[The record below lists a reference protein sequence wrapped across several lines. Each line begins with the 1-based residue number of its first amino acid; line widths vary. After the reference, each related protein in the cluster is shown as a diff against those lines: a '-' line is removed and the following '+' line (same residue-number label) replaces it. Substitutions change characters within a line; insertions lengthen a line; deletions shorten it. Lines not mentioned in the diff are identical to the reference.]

1 MDKVFLW
8 IGTRVRIQ
16 AADYYDVIHEDR
28 CDALINFIYPH
39 NKDKL
44 GIFATAGE
52 KVVQEYEE
60 KKNSDDSVVKKGVV
74 ITSAGNLPHHRKI
87 FHIQVDFRP
96 LSGPVRTGFQGH
108 VKFRYAV
115 MTALK
120 MADKEEMK
128 SICIPDCEGHSVA
141 QLGTFQRDI
150 FDFEKSVNPLCMHLI
165 VLHKDMVQGDYFG
178 LSESVE
184 YDSGSDDEFD
194 SEESA

>member
-1 MDKVFLW
+1 
-8 IGTRVRIQ
+8 
-16 AADYYDVIHEDR
+16 
-28 CDALINFIYPH
+28 
-39 NKDKL
+39 
-44 GIFATAGE
+44 
-52 KVVQEYEE
+52 
-60 KKNSDDSVVKKGVV
+60 
-74 ITSAGNLPHHRKI
+74 
-87 FHIQVDFRP
+87 
-96 LSGPVRTGFQGH
+96 
-108 VKFRYAV
+108 
-115 MTALK
+115 

-178 LSESVE
+178 LSESEE